1 MLQLPKTSL
10 RTEANQ
16 QAEEE
21 IRGRLPFGRS
31 RVFSQ
36 PCSILPRKVG
46 SLRDYALTMRFDAT

>member
-1 MLQLPKTSL
+1 MTKIPKL

-21 IRGRLPFGRS
+21 IRGRLLLRRS

-36 PCSILPRKVG
+36 PCSILLQKVR
-46 SLRDYALTMRFDAT
+46 SLRDYALRMRFDAT